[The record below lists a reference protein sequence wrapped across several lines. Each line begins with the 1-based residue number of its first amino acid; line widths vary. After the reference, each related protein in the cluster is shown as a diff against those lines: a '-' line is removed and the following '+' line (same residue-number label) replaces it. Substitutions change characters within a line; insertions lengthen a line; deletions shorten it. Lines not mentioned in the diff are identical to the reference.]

1 MSFTGSI
8 VSLAG
13 IINASVDLCM
23 VERSA
28 KIEMTASLSLGFRKK
43 KENST
48 EITF

>member
-8 VSLAG
+8 VALAG
-13 IINASVDLCM
+13 IINASMDLCV
-23 VERSA
+23 VERSTE
-28 KIEMTASLSLGFRKK
+28 IEKTASVSLGFKK